1 MCASQAVIFTH
12 QYIVESI
19 NSYTL
24 SSLYHSTPT
33 VFPPLPSPPPPLP
46 LSSSPSLSSTFQLPS
61 VCLFPPSPFSISL
74 PPVLSSAHLAF
85 YLLSLTI
92 SLSIP
97 PPHTHTHFQPLL
109 SLCSHCSVSNGS
121 VPSQQIH
128 QAEGRRAASQ
138 PLALSRL
145 TASEV

>member
-1 MCASQAVIFTH
+1 MCANQAVIFTH

-85 YLLSLTI
+85 YLLFLTI

-97 PPHTHTHFQPLL
+97 PPTHTHTSNPFSLSVVTAACLMVQFLL
-109 SLCSHCSVSNGS
+109 SRSTK
-121 VPSQQIH
+121 
-128 QAEGRRAASQ
+128 RRAGEQ
-138 PLALSRL
+138 PPNRWPYQD
-145 TASEV
+145 